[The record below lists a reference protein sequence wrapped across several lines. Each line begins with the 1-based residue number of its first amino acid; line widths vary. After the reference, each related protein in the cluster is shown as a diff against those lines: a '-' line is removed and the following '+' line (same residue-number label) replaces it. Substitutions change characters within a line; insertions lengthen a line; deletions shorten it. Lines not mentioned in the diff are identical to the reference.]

1 MISKKIYN
9 LILVFFIILNYSNA
23 NCSEQF
29 QFEVTEVEILE
40 NGNLFKGLKRGSI
53 KTEDGIIIDA
63 DNFVYNK
70 ISNIVNAEG
79 NIKLEDKIN
88 NYIIFSDKLIY
99 KKNKEIII
107 TDGNSKAIDKENRVI
122 TARKFTYNKILN
134 IINAEGNARLEDI
147 DEDNVIFAENITY
160 FKNDEIINTKGETR
174 AKIKSKYNIKSKD
187 VVYLPK
193 LERLSSKK
201 KTTLEDGN
209 SQIYYLDQFD
219 YSIEEEILK
228 GKNILTITNFNLPN
242 SDKFFFS
249 EGIFNLQNKEFVAK
263 DTKIDIHSEIFGVSD
278 NEPRV
283 YGVSSEGNENYTKI
297 KKGSFTSCKRTDNC
311 PAWSVKSE
319 LIEHDKEKKQI
330 TYKNAFLN
338 IFDIPV
344 FYFPKFFHPDP
355 TVKRQSGLLRPVN
368 NNSDILGSSLSIP
381 YFKVISDSQDFT
393 FTPTWF
399 DNDILSLQNE
409 YRQSFKNSEL
419 ITDFGL
425 VKGYQATT
433 TKKRSS
439 LSHFF
444 ARYDLNLKLDKFDT
458 SKLLISTEQ
467 VSNDS
472 YLKIFDPFITQS
484 EVRPES
490 FNTLNNQ
497 IKLTLDH
504 EDYNF
509 TSGFHAYEDLN
520 KINSSDKY
528 QYVLPYY
535 NFNTIIEQNYFD
547 GFISF
552 NSSGSNILSE
562 TNNLKSNIINNLN
575 YSENYITS
583 HGLSN
588 NLNFNFKNL
597 NSLGKNNTN
606 YKSSPQ
612 IELLGLFEA
621 NTSVPLFKENQN
633 YTNYLTPKISF
644 RFNPS
649 DMKDYSSSSKT
660 ISDGNIF
667 ALNRLGLNDTFE
679 AGRSLTF
686 GVNFKK
692 EFKNQ
697 EDINKFEKSKN
708 LNDINK
714 FFEVNLATVIRD
726 KSEEFIPS
734 TSTINRKNSNLFGSI
749 KNKFNDNLEID
760 YNFAIDNDLNTFE
773 NNYFSINFSNNK
785 LENIFTFTEVNGEMG
800 DTSAFSNT
808 IAYNINDN
816 NQLTFKTRRN
826 RKINLTEYY
835 DLVYEYKNDCLTAGV
850 KYKKTYY
857 ADRDIKPTENLLF
870 TITIFPI
877 TTYEYNADDFM
888 ESDFWQNK

>member
-9 LILVFFIILNYSNA
+9 LILVFFFILNYSYVSS
-23 NCSEQF
+23 SEQF

-40 NGNLFKGLKRGSI
+40 NGNIFKGLKRGSI
-53 KTEDGIIIDA
+53 KTEDGIVIDA
-63 DNFVYNK
+63 DNFIYNK

-99 KKNKEIII
+99 KKNEEIVI
-107 TDGNSKAIDKENRVI
+107 TDGNSKAIDKNNRII

-134 IINAEGNARLEDI
+134 IINADGNARIEDI

-160 FKNDEIINTKGETR
+160 FKKDEIIKTKGETR
-174 AKIKSKYNIKSKD
+174 ANIKSKYNIKSKD

-193 LERLSSKK
+193 LKRLSSVK

-219 YSIEEEILK
+219 YSIDEEILK
-228 GKNILTITNFNLPN
+228 GKNIITITNFNLPK

-249 EGIFNLQNKEFVAK
+249 EGIFNLKNKEFVAK
-263 DTKIDIHSEIFGVSD
+263 DTKINIHNEIFGILD

-297 KKGSFTSCKRTDNC
+297 KKGSFTSCKRRDGC

-330 TYKNAFLN
+330 RYKNAFLN

-355 TVKRQSGLLRPVN
+355 SVKRQSGLLRPIN

-381 YFKVISDSQDFT
+381 YFKVISDSQDYT

-399 DNDILSLQNE
+399 DNDIISLQNE
-409 YRQSFKNSEL
+409 YRQSFKNSEF
-419 ITDFGL
+419 IADFGI

-433 TKKRSS
+433 TKKRNS

-444 ARYDLNLKLDKFDT
+444 ASHDLNLKLDKFVT

-472 YLKIFDPFITQS
+472 YLKVFDSFITQS
-484 EVRPES
+484 KVRPGN

-497 IKLTLDH
+497 IKLTLEN

-509 TSGFHAYEDLN
+509 NSGFHAYEDLN
-520 KINSSDKY
+520 ISNSSDRY

-535 NFNTIIEQNYFD
+535 NFDTIINQNYFD
-547 GFISF
+547 GFFSF
-552 NSSGSNILSE
+552 NSSGSNTLSE

-575 YSENYITS
+575 YTENYITS
-583 HGLSN
+583 LGLNN
-588 NLNFNFKNL
+588 NLNINFKNL
-597 NSLGKNNTN
+597 NSLGKKNTN

-612 IELLGLFEA
+612 IELVGLFEA
-621 NTSVPLFKENQN
+621 NTSLPLIKENQE
-633 YTNYLTPKISF
+633 YANYLTPKISF

-649 DMKDYSSSSKT
+649 DMKDNSSSSKT
-660 ISDGNIF
+660 ISVGNIF

-679 AGRSLTF
+679 SGRSLTL
-686 GVNFKK
+686 GVNYKK
-692 EFKNQ
+692 E
-697 EDINKFEKSKN
+697 SKN
-708 LNDINK
+708 LEDINK
-714 FFEVNLATVIRD
+714 FFEFNLGTVIRD
-726 KSEEFIPS
+726 KKEKFIPTS
-734 TSTINRKNSNLFGSI
+734 STINRKNSNLFGSI
-749 KNKFNDNLEID
+749 TNKFNNNLEIN
-760 YNFAIDNDLNTFE
+760 YNFAIDNNFSTFE
-773 NNYFSINFSNNK
+773 NNNFSVNFSNNN
-785 LENIFTFTEVNGEMG
+785 LVNIFSFSEVNGEMG
-800 DTSAFSNT
+800 DASAFSNS
-808 IAYNINDN
+808 ISYNINDN

-857 ADRDIKPTENLLF
+857 EDRDLKPTENLLF

>member
-9 LILVFFIILNYSNA
+9 VILFFFLILNYSNVSS
-23 NCSEQF
+23 SEQF
-29 QFEVTEVEILE
+29 QFDVTEVEILE

-99 KKNKEIII
+99 KKNEEIII
-107 TDGNSKAIDKENRVI
+107 TDGNSKAIDQNNRVI

-134 IINAEGNARLEDI
+134 IINAEGNARIEDI
-147 DEDNVIFAENITY
+147 EEDNVIFAENITY
-160 FKNDEIINTKGETR
+160 FKNDEIINTKGKTK
-174 AKIKSKYNIKSKD
+174 AKIKSRYNIKSKD

-193 LERLSSKK
+193 LKRLSSVK

-219 YSIEEEILK
+219 YSIDEALLK
-228 GKNILTITNFNLPN
+228 GKNILTITNFNLPK

-263 DTKIDIHSEIFGVSD
+263 DTKIDIHNEIFGILD

-297 KKGSFTSCKRTDNC
+297 KKGSFTSCKRTGNC

-330 TYKNAFLN
+330 RYQNAFLN

-344 FYFPKFFHPDP
+344 FYFPTFFHPDP
-355 TVKRQSGLLRPVN
+355 SVDRQTGLLRPVN

-381 YFKVISDSQDFT
+381 YFKVISDSQDYT

-409 YRQSFKNSEL
+409 YRQAFKNSEL
-419 ITDFGL
+419 IADFGL

-433 TKKRSS
+433 TKKRNS

-444 ARYDLNLKLDKFDT
+444 ASYDLNLKLDKFET
-458 SKLLISTEQ
+458 SNLLISTEQ

-472 YLKIFDPFITQS
+472 YLKVFDSFITQS
-484 EVRPES
+484 KVRPGS

-497 IKLTLDH
+497 IKLTLNN

-509 TSGFHAYEDLN
+509 SSGFHAYEDLN
-520 KINSSDKY
+520 IVESTDRY

-535 NFNTIIEQNYFD
+535 NFDTIIEQNYFD

-575 YSENYITS
+575 YSENYITNL
-583 HGLSN
+583 GLSN

-597 NSLGKNNTN
+597 NSLGKKNKN

-612 IELLGLFEA
+612 IELVGLFEA
-621 NTSVPLFKENQN
+621 NTSLPLIKENQN
-633 YTNYLTPKISF
+633 FTNYLTPKISF

-660 ISDGNIF
+660 ISYGNIF
-667 ALNRLGLNDTFE
+667 ALNRLGLPDSFE
-679 AGRSLTF
+679 TGRSLTL
-686 GVNFKK
+686 GVNYKK
-692 EFKNQ
+692 EFKNL
-697 EDINKFEKSKN
+697 D
-708 LNDINK
+708 DINK
-714 FFEVNLATVIRD
+714 FFELNLATVIRD

-734 TSTINRKNSNLFGSI
+734 TSTLNRKNSNLFGSI
-749 KNKFNDNLEID
+749 KNKFNDNLEIN

-773 NNYFSINFSNNK
+773 NNYFSINFSNDY

-800 DTSAFSNT
+800 DSSAFSNS

-857 ADRDIKPTENLLF
+857 ADRDITPTENLLF

>member
-9 LILVFFIILNYSNA
+9 VILFFFLILNYSNVSS
-23 NCSEQF
+23 SEQF
-29 QFEVTEVEILE
+29 QFDVTEVEILE

-99 KKNKEIII
+99 KKNEEIII
-107 TDGNSKAIDKENRVI
+107 TDGNSKAIDQNNRVI

-134 IINAEGNARLEDI
+134 IINAEGNARIEDI
-147 DEDNVIFAENITY
+147 EEDNVIFAENITY
-160 FKNDEIINTKGETR
+160 FKNDEIINTKGKTK
-174 AKIKSKYNIKSKD
+174 AKIKSRYNIKSKD

-193 LERLSSKK
+193 LKRLSSVK

-219 YSIEEEILK
+219 YSIDEALLK
-228 GKNILTITNFNLPN
+228 GKNILTITNFNLPK

-263 DTKIDIHSEIFGVSD
+263 DTKIDIHNEIFGILD

-297 KKGSFTSCKRTDNC
+297 KKGSFTSCKRTGNC

-319 LIEHDKEKKQI
+319 LIEHDKQKKQI
-330 TYKNAFLN
+330 RYQNAFLN

-344 FYFPKFFHPDP
+344 FYFPTFFHPDP
-355 TVKRQSGLLRPVN
+355 SVDRQTGLLRPVN

-381 YFKVISDSQDFT
+381 YFKVISDSQDYT

-409 YRQSFKNSEL
+409 YRQAFKNSEL
-419 ITDFGL
+419 IADFGL
-425 VKGYQATT
+425 VKGYQPST
-433 TKKRSS
+433 TKKRNS

-444 ARYDLNLKLDKFDT
+444 ASYDLNLKLSKFDT

-472 YLKIFDPFITQS
+472 YLKVFDSFITQS
-484 EVRPES
+484 KVRPGS

-497 IKLTLDH
+497 IKLTLNN

-509 TSGFHAYEDLN
+509 NSGFHAYEDLN
-520 KINSSDKY
+520 ITNSSDKY

-535 NFNTIIEQNYFD
+535 NFSTIIDQNYFD

-552 NSSGSNILSE
+552 NSSGSNTLSQ

-575 YSENYITS
+575 YTENYINKL
-583 HGLSN
+583 GLSN
-588 NLNFNFKNL
+588 NLNVNLKNL
-597 NSLGKNNTN
+597 NSIGKKNTN

-612 IELLGLFEA
+612 IELVGLFEA
-621 NTSVPLFKENQN
+621 NTSLPLIKENQN

-660 ISDGNIF
+660 INNGNIF
-667 ALNRLGLNDTFE
+667 ALDRLGLNDSFE
-679 AGRSLTF
+679 AGRSLTL
-686 GVNFKK
+686 GVNYQRKVKK
-692 EFKNQ
+692 L
-697 EDINKFEKSKN
+697 D
-708 LNDINK
+708 DINK
-714 FFEVNLATVIRD
+714 FFEFNLATVIRD
-726 KSEEFIPS
+726 KNEEFIPA
-734 TSTINRKNSNLFGSI
+734 TSTINRKTSNLYGSI
-749 KNKFNDNLEID
+749 KNKFNDNLNVN

-773 NNYFSINFSNNK
+773 NNSFSINFSNNNF
-785 LENIFTFTEVNGEMG
+785 ENIFTFTEINGEMG
-800 DTSAFSNT
+800 DSSAFSNS